1 MADEN
6 KAQVAAKAAADK
18 AGGFLKEFKEFALK
32 GNVMDMAIGVIIG
45 AAFGNIVTSL
55 TDNFINPLIAVCTG
69 GVQKDENGVM
79 QVIGGSFSVNG
90 VDFNYGAF
98 ISAVVNFLIIAL
110 ILFLLIK
117 TVNKAMSLGKK
128 KAEEEE
134 KVAAP
139 PEPTKEELL
148 LTEIRDLL
156 KEQNAKE

>member
-6 KAQVAAKAAADK
+6 KAQDAAKAAANK
-18 AGGFLKEFKEFALK
+18 AGGFLKEFREFALK

-79 QVIGGSFSVNG
+79 QVVGGSFTING
-90 VDFNYGAF
+90 VDFNYGSF
-98 ISAVVNFLIIAL
+98 VSAVVNFLIIAL

-117 TVNKAMSLGKK
+117 AVNRAMAIGKK
-128 KAEEEE
+128 KEEEAAA
-134 KVAAP
+134 AAP

-156 KEQNAKE
+156 KEQNAGK